1 MQIACLSVGKAKR
14 FVAGGFCSIYMYMMI
29 MRYLGMLSVLLLL
42 SALNGVQAAEEF
54 GKFLERFVSSASFQY
69 ERVKFPLKS
78 PIVLL
83 KDDGETE
90 VTFPFTREKWPL
102 LNADNLKEGR
112 FDDEEGGVFIARF
125 TRNETTY
132 KEFEAGYEESEQ
144 SLRVVFELIDGL
156 WYVTDCYTDWY
167 NCELPI
173 EELEETVSQVQ
184 EENRDFEA
192 QHP

>member
-1 MQIACLSVGKAKR
+1 MQTACLSVGKAKR

-29 MRYLGMLSVLLLL
+29 MRYLGMLSVLLLF

-90 VTFPFTREKWPL
+90 VTFPFTPS
-102 LNADNLKEGR
+102 
-112 FDDEEGGVFIARF
+112 GGLRPSARP
-125 TRNETTY
+125 
-132 KEFEAGYEESEQ
+132 
-144 SLRVVFELIDGL
+144 
-156 WYVTDCYTDWY
+156 C
-167 NCELPI
+167 
-173 EELEETVSQVQ
+173 
-184 EENRDFEA
+184 
-192 QHP
+192 